1 MGENSVAGLG
11 ENSVAG
17 LGENSVAGLGENS
30 VAGLGE
36 ASLAGRAA
44 TSRAGRWRWRFGV
57 AALLIDL
64 GTRGPPTSPDHE
76 HDRHDQAG
84 HTAGHQDDADSVQ
97 VQVRGLP
104 GDAPLEERADDDET
118 DTPADRH

>member
-11 ENSVAG
+11 EAF
-17 LGENSVAGLGENS
+17 
-30 VAGLGE
+30 
-36 ASLAGRAA
+36 LAERAA
-44 TSRAGRWRWRFGV
+44 TSRAGRRRWRFGV

-64 GTRGPPTSPDHE
+64 GTSGPPASPDRE
-76 HDRHDQAG
+76 HDRDDQAG
-84 HTAGHQDDADSVQ
+84 HTTGHQDDADRVQ

-104 GDAPLEERADDDET
+104 GDAPLEDRADDDER